1 MKKLVYTIAIMLL
14 AFSLTACV
22 TINVV
27 APEGKDSGG
36 KQTESGTQQ
45 PQGEEQPQQTEQTP
59 VPQQIPAGTE
69 AENTESS
76 AEETQQP
83 AAQQPQQSYEEP
95 EQLYSI
101 WSQLVGYWNAAE
113 NRFALVDMMDS
124 HTACFADGMWET
136 EYYRECI
143 VAQLYKDGEQQ
154 LWAVINTD
162 GTQENVLIDY
172 SGIEQDG
179 KIRIKIGEDEWRQY
193 MFAGNTMDE
202 AYQTYCDNTYGG

>member
-27 APEGKDSGG
+27 APEGEAQK
-36 KQTESGTQQ
+36 E
-45 PQGEEQPQQTEQTP
+45 QQTENTQQSTQQEPQVQQPVQT
-59 VPQQIPAGTE
+59 PAGTE

-76 AEETQQP
+76 AEKTQKP
-83 AAQQPQQSYEEP
+83 AAQQPQQSYEEL

>member
-27 APEGKDSGG
+27 APEGEAQK
-36 KQTESGTQQ
+36 E
-45 PQGEEQPQQTEQTP
+45 QQTENTQQSTPQEPQVQQPVQT
-59 VPQQIPAGTE
+59 PAGTE

-76 AEETQQP
+76 AEKT
-83 AAQQPQQSYEEP
+83 QQPQQSYEEL

>member
-27 APEGKDSGG
+27 APEGEAQK
-36 KQTESGTQQ
+36 E
-45 PQGEEQPQQTEQTP
+45 QQTENTQQSTQQEPQVQQPVQT
-59 VPQQIPAGTE
+59 PAGTE

-76 AEETQQP
+76 AEKT
-83 AAQQPQQSYEEP
+83 QQPQQSYEDL

>member
-27 APEGKDSGG
+27 APESEAQK
-36 KQTESGTQQ
+36 E
-45 PQGEEQPQQTEQTP
+45 QQTENTQQSTQQEPQVQQPVQT
-59 VPQQIPAGTE
+59 PAGTE
-69 AENTESS
+69 EENTESS

-83 AAQQPQQSYEEP
+83 AAQQPQQSYEEL

-179 KIRIKIGEDEWRQY
+179 KMRIKIGEDEWRQY

>member
-27 APEGKDSGG
+27 APEGEAQK
-36 KQTESGTQQ
+36 E
-45 PQGEEQPQQTEQTP
+45 QQTENTQQSTQQETQVQQPVQT
-59 VPQQIPAGTE
+59 PAGTE
-69 AENTESS
+69 AENTERS
-76 AEETQQP
+76 AEKTQQP
-83 AAQQPQQSYEEP
+83 AAQQPQQSYEEL

-143 VAQLYKDGEQQ
+143 VAQLHKDGEQQ

>member
-27 APEGKDSGG
+27 APEGEAQK
-36 KQTESGTQQ
+36 E
-45 PQGEEQPQQTEQTP
+45 QQTENTQQSTQQEPQVQQPVQT
-59 VPQQIPAGTE
+59 PAGTE

-76 AEETQQP
+76 AEKT
-83 AAQQPQQSYEEP
+83 QQPQQSYEEL
-95 EQLYSI
+95 EQLYNI

>member
-27 APEGKDSGG
+27 APEGEAQKEQ
-36 KQTESGTQQ
+36 QTESTQQ
-45 PQGEEQPQQTEQTP
+45 EPQVQQPVQP
-59 VPQQIPAGTE
+59 PAGTE

-76 AEETQQP
+76 AEKT
-83 AAQQPQQSYEEP
+83 QQPQQSYEEL

>member
-27 APEGKDSGG
+27 APEGEAQK
-36 KQTESGTQQ
+36 E
-45 PQGEEQPQQTEQTP
+45 QQTENTQQSTQQEPQVQQPVQT
-59 VPQQIPAGTE
+59 PAGTE

-76 AEETQQP
+76 AEKT
-83 AAQQPQQSYEEP
+83 QQPQQSYEEL

-193 MFAGNTMDE
+193 MFAGDTMDE

>member
-27 APEGKDSGG
+27 APEGEAQK
-36 KQTESGTQQ
+36 E
-45 PQGEEQPQQTEQTP
+45 QQTENTRQSTQQEPQVQQPVQT
-59 VPQQIPAGTE
+59 PAGTE

-76 AEETQQP
+76 AEKTHE
-83 AAQQPQQSYEEP
+83 PQQRYEEL

>member
-27 APEGKDSGG
+27 APEGEAQK
-36 KQTESGTQQ
+36 E
-45 PQGEEQPQQTEQTP
+45 QQTENTQQSTQQEPQVQQPVQT
-59 VPQQIPAGTE
+59 PAGTE
-69 AENTESS
+69 TENTESS
-76 AEETQQP
+76 AEKT
-83 AAQQPQQSYEEP
+83 QQPQQSYEEL

-113 NRFALVDMMDS
+113 NHFALVDMMDS

>member
-27 APEGKDSGG
+27 APEGEAQK
-36 KQTESGTQQ
+36 E
-45 PQGEEQPQQTEQTP
+45 QQTENTQQSTQQEPQVQQPVQT
-59 VPQQIPAGTE
+59 PAGTE

-76 AEETQQP
+76 AEKT
-83 AAQQPQQSYEEP
+83 QQPQQSYEEP

-179 KIRIKIGEDEWRQY
+179 KMRIKIGEDEWRQY

>member
-27 APEGKDSGG
+27 APEGKAQ
-36 KQTESGTQQ
+36 KE
-45 PQGEEQPQQTEQTP
+45 QQTENTQQSTQQEPQVQQPVQT
-59 VPQQIPAGTE
+59 PAGTE

-76 AEETQQP
+76 AEKT
-83 AAQQPQQSYEEP
+83 QQPQQSYEEL

-113 NRFALVDMMDS
+113 NHFALVDMMDS

>member
-27 APEGKDSGG
+27 APEGEAQK
-36 KQTESGTQQ
+36 E
-45 PQGEEQPQQTEQTP
+45 QQTENTQQSTQQEPQVQQPVQT
-59 VPQQIPAGTE
+59 PAGTE

-76 AEETQQP
+76 AEKTQQP
-83 AAQQPQQSYEEP
+83 AAQQPQQSYEEL

>member
-27 APEGKDSGG
+27 APEGEAQK
-36 KQTESGTQQ
+36 E
-45 PQGEEQPQQTEQTP
+45 QQTENTQQSTQQEPQVQQPVQT
-59 VPQQIPAGTE
+59 PAGTE

-76 AEETQQP
+76 AEKT
-83 AAQQPQQSYEEP
+83 QQPQQSYEDL

-113 NRFALVDMMDS
+113 NRFVLVDMMDS

>member
-27 APEGKDSGG
+27 APEGKAQ
-36 KQTESGTQQ
+36 KE
-45 PQGEEQPQQTEQTP
+45 QQTENTQQSTQQEPQVQQPVQT
-59 VPQQIPAGTE
+59 PAGTE

-76 AEETQQP
+76 AEKT
-83 AAQQPQQSYEEP
+83 QQPQQSYEEL

-143 VAQLYKDGEQQ
+143 VTQLYKDGEQQ

>member
-27 APEGKDSGG
+27 APEGEA
-36 KQTESGTQQ
+36 QIE
-45 PQGEEQPQQTEQTP
+45 QQTENTQQSTQQELQVQQPVQT
-59 VPQQIPAGTE
+59 PAGTE

-76 AEETQQP
+76 AEKT
-83 AAQQPQQSYEEP
+83 QQPQQSYEEL

-179 KIRIKIGEDEWRQY
+179 KMRIKIGEDEWRQY

>member
-27 APEGKDSGG
+27 APEGEAQK
-36 KQTESGTQQ
+36 E
-45 PQGEEQPQQTEQTP
+45 QQTENTQQSTQQEPQVQQPVQTP
-59 VPQQIPAGTE
+59 AGAE

-76 AEETQQP
+76 AEKT
-83 AAQQPQQSYEEP
+83 QQPQQSYEEL

-193 MFAGNTMDE
+193 MLAGNTMDE

>member
-27 APEGKDSGG
+27 APEGEAQK
-36 KQTESGTQQ
+36 E
-45 PQGEEQPQQTEQTP
+45 QQTENTQQSTQQEPQVQQPVQT
-59 VPQQIPAGTE
+59 PAGTE
-69 AENTESS
+69 TENTESS
-76 AEETQQP
+76 AEKT
-83 AAQQPQQSYEEP
+83 QQPQQSYEEL

>member
-27 APEGKDSGG
+27 APEGEAQK
-36 KQTESGTQQ
+36 E
-45 PQGEEQPQQTEQTP
+45 QQTENTQQSTQQEPQVQQPVQT
-59 VPQQIPAGTE
+59 PAGTE
-69 AENTESS
+69 AENAESS
-76 AEETQQP
+76 AEKT
-83 AAQQPQQSYEEP
+83 QQPQQSYEEL

>member
-1 MKKLVYTIAIMLL
+1 MKRLILFAFTVVL
-14 AFSLTACV
+14 ALSMTACI
-22 TINVV
+22 TINV
-27 APEGKDSGG
+27 
-36 KQTESGTQQ
+36 T
-45 PQGEEQPQQTEQTP
+45 PQGDSSSQP
-59 VPQQIPAGTE
+59 V
-69 AENTESS
+69 ENTQPTNSSEENSSLPQTNSDTDKQDES
-76 AEETQQP
+76 QQP
-83 AAQQPQQSYEEP
+83 AAQQPQQSYEEL

>member
-1 MKKLVYTIAIMLL
+1 MKKLFVMVMAVLL

-27 APEGKDSGG
+27 APEGEAQK
-36 KQTESGTQQ
+36 E
-45 PQGEEQPQQTEQTP
+45 QQTENTQQSTQQEPQVQQPVQT
-59 VPQQIPAGTE
+59 PAGTE

-76 AEETQQP
+76 AEKT
-83 AAQQPQQSYEEP
+83 QQPQQSYEEL

-193 MFAGNTMDE
+193 MFAGDTMDE

>member
-1 MKKLVYTIAIMLL
+1 MKKLIYAIMAVLL

-27 APEGKDSGG
+27 APEGEAQK
-36 KQTESGTQQ
+36 E
-45 PQGEEQPQQTEQTP
+45 QQTENTQQSTQQEPQVQQPVQT
-59 VPQQIPAGTE
+59 PAGTE

-76 AEETQQP
+76 AEKT
-83 AAQQPQQSYEEP
+83 QQPQQSYEEL

>member
-14 AFSLTACV
+14 SFSLTACV

-27 APEGKDSGG
+27 APEGEAQK
-36 KQTESGTQQ
+36 E
-45 PQGEEQPQQTEQTP
+45 QQTENTQQSTQQEPQVQQPVQT
-59 VPQQIPAGTE
+59 PAGTE

-76 AEETQQP
+76 AEKT
-83 AAQQPQQSYEEP
+83 QQPQQSYEEP

>member
-27 APEGKDSGG
+27 APEGEAQK
-36 KQTESGTQQ
+36 E
-45 PQGEEQPQQTEQTP
+45 QQTENTQQSTQQEPQVQQPVQT
-59 VPQQIPAGTE
+59 PAGTE

-76 AEETQQP
+76 AEKT
-83 AAQQPQQSYEEP
+83 QQPQQSYEEL

>member
-27 APEGKDSGG
+27 APEGEAQK
-36 KQTESGTQQ
+36 E
-45 PQGEEQPQQTEQTP
+45 QQTENTQQSTQQEPQVQQPVQTP
-59 VPQQIPAGTE
+59 AGAE

-76 AEETQQP
+76 AEKT
-83 AAQQPQQSYEEP
+83 QQPQQSYEEL

>member
-27 APEGKDSGG
+27 APEGEAQK
-36 KQTESGTQQ
+36 E
-45 PQGEEQPQQTEQTP
+45 QQTENTQQSTQQEPQVQQPVQT
-59 VPQQIPAGTE
+59 PAGTE
-69 AENTESS
+69 EENTESS

-83 AAQQPQQSYEEP
+83 AAQQPQQSYEEL

>member
-27 APEGKDSGG
+27 APEGEAQK
-36 KQTESGTQQ
+36 E
-45 PQGEEQPQQTEQTP
+45 QQTENTQQSTQQEPQVQQPVQT
-59 VPQQIPAGTE
+59 PAGTE

>member
-27 APEGKDSGG
+27 APEGEAQK
-36 KQTESGTQQ
+36 E
-45 PQGEEQPQQTEQTP
+45 QQTENTQQSTQQEPQVQQPVQT
-59 VPQQIPAGTE
+59 PAGTE

-76 AEETQQP
+76 AEKTQKP
-83 AAQQPQQSYEEP
+83 AAQQPQQSYEEL

-193 MFAGNTMDE
+193 MLAGNTMDE

>member
-27 APEGKDSGG
+27 APEGKAQ
-36 KQTESGTQQ
+36 KE
-45 PQGEEQPQQTEQTP
+45 QQTENTQQSTQQEPQVQQPVQT
-59 VPQQIPAGTE
+59 PAGTE

-76 AEETQQP
+76 AEKT
-83 AAQQPQQSYEEP
+83 QQPQQSYEEL

>member
-1 MKKLVYTIAIMLL
+1 MKKIVYTIVIMLL

-27 APEGKDSGG
+27 APEGEAQK
-36 KQTESGTQQ
+36 E
-45 PQGEEQPQQTEQTP
+45 QQTENTQQSTQQEPQVQQPVQT
-59 VPQQIPAGTE
+59 PAGTE

-76 AEETQQP
+76 AEKT
-83 AAQQPQQSYEEP
+83 QQPQQSYEEL

-154 LWAVINTD
+154 LWAVI
-162 GTQENVLIDY
+162 Y
-172 SGIEQDG
+172 
-179 KIRIKIGEDEWRQY
+179 
-193 MFAGNTMDE
+193 
-202 AYQTYCDNTYGG
+202 

>member
-1 MKKLVYTIAIMLL
+1 MKKLIYAIMAALL

-27 APEGKDSGG
+27 APEGEAQK
-36 KQTESGTQQ
+36 E
-45 PQGEEQPQQTEQTP
+45 QQTENTQQSTQQEPQVQQPVQT
-59 VPQQIPAGTE
+59 PAGTE

-76 AEETQQP
+76 AGKTQQP
-83 AAQQPQQSYEEP
+83 AAQQPQQSYEEL

-101 WSQLVGYWNAAE
+101 WSQLVGYGNAAE

>member
-27 APEGKDSGG
+27 APEGEAQK
-36 KQTESGTQQ
+36 E
-45 PQGEEQPQQTEQTP
+45 QQTENTQQSTQQEPQVQQPVQT
-59 VPQQIPAGTE
+59 PAGTE

-76 AEETQQP
+76 AEKT
-83 AAQQPQQSYEEP
+83 QQPQQSYEEL

-101 WSQLVGYWNAAE
+101 WSQLVGYWNAAAPH
-113 NRFALVDMMDS
+113 FALVDMMDS

>member
-27 APEGKDSGG
+27 APEGEAQK
-36 KQTESGTQQ
+36 E
-45 PQGEEQPQQTEQTP
+45 QQTENTRQSTQQEPQVQQPVQT
-59 VPQQIPAGTE
+59 PAGTE

-76 AEETQQP
+76 AEKT
-83 AAQQPQQSYEEP
+83 QQPQQSYEEL

-124 HTACFADGMWET
+124 HTASFADGMWET

>member
-1 MKKLVYTIAIMLL
+1 MKRLILFAFTVVL
-14 AFSLTACV
+14 ALSMTACI
-22 TINVV
+22 TINV
-27 APEGKDSGG
+27 
-36 KQTESGTQQ
+36 T
-45 PQGEEQPQQTEQTP
+45 PQGDSSSQP
-59 VPQQIPAGTE
+59 V
-69 AENTESS
+69 ENTQPTNSSEKNSSLPQTNSDTDKQDES
-76 AEETQQP
+76 QQP
-83 AAQQPQQSYEEP
+83 AAQQPQQSYEEL

>member
-27 APEGKDSGG
+27 APEGEAQK
-36 KQTESGTQQ
+36 E
-45 PQGEEQPQQTEQTP
+45 QQTENTRQSTQQESQVQQPVQT
-59 VPQQIPAGTE
+59 PAGTE

-76 AEETQQP
+76 AEKT
-83 AAQQPQQSYEEP
+83 QQPQQSYEEL

>member
-27 APEGKDSGG
+27 APEGEAQK
-36 KQTESGTQQ
+36 E
-45 PQGEEQPQQTEQTP
+45 QQTENTQQSTQQEPQVQQPVQT
-59 VPQQIPAGTE
+59 PAGTE

-76 AEETQQP
+76 AGKTQQP
-83 AAQQPQQSYEEP
+83 AAQQPQQSYEEL